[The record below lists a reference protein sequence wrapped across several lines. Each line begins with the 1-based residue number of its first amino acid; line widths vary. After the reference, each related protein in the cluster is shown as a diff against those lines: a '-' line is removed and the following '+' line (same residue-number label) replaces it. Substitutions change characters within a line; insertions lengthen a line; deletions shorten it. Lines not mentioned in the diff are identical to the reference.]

1 MNRNTTSEISI
12 TMKRINR
19 PAILVLVSS
28 MLFFIFFSSLS
39 MAYAG
44 NRGNGSFRGYEYS
57 ENAFNPGERGGRG
70 DGATGALAGF
80 LLVLANLTV
89 FLSLILKGIN
99 RLFVLNQETKDSI
112 REFNQ
117 AQKKYLRGLHYYLNP
132 IAIGVAI
139 LHFHLSTCRS
149 ILPDAS
155 LFIFIGLGILGLIL
169 KYKLAPIAVN
179 KIVYNLH
186 CSWVPFF
193 GVILLLMMGHAMI

>member
-1 MNRNTTSEISI
+1 MLII
-12 TMKRINR
+12 
-19 PAILVLVSS
+19 VSCT
-28 MLFFIFFSSLS
+28 LFIMFLSPLS
-39 MAYAG
+39 MAFAD
-44 NRGNGSFRGYEYS
+44 NRGSRDFGGYDYRG
-57 ENAFNPGERGGRG
+57 NNFNPGERGGRG
-70 DGATGALAGF
+70 NGATGTLAGF

-89 FLSLILKGIN
+89 FLSLLLKGIN
-99 RLFVLNQETKDSI
+99 RLFSLTQETKISI
-112 REFNQ
+112 SEFNK

-169 KYKLAPIAVN
+169 KYKLAPSAVN
-179 KIVYNLH
+179 KVFYNLH